1 MKTILSAVFALGVLL
16 LPAALRGAEPPA
28 PLRVEGNKVLAN
40 GKPIRLRGI
49 NWGWWQLQGTR
60 YTENDMKRCAEWGA
74 NVIRLAFFWDKFVQP
89 GTVTLDE
96 QKVKAI
102 DEVISWAEKY
112 GIYVILDM
120 HTVPGGQA
128 GKGGIY
134 KNKKDL
140 DNFISL
146 WQQLAA
152 RYKNVSTVAAYE
164 LMNEPDTVPCN
175 YALYQKTTTAVING
189 IRKVDPDKM
198 LVVCGEDGSVQSS
211 LTQFAK
217 QDDPNVLYTFHYYEG
232 SWPNGEWIGNS
243 GELDGI
249 TGTLPWTWYER
260 TFKLNR
266 PGIPTKARLMLRSD
280 ANKGTAWFDDLTV
293 TDAKTGK
300 VLGKWSF
307 DKDTEKF
314 TKERGELPTEFYDS
328 SVGHNAP
335 GSLAVR
341 GTTEYHGWVSPAIS
355 VYNGIELK
363 VTGWIKLEKAT
374 GRSYLALSWF
384 GAKIL
389 TRDTIR
395 RSMKTP
401 AEFASK
407 YNVPVYV
414 GEFAVEC
421 QVGPEGYQAKTTADR
436 IAVFEELGFHWTYW
450 NFRETTGPETM
461 ALHPHR
467 RDGSDYPINEPLLK
481 SLKDGWA
488 LNREAAK

>member
-1 MKTILSAVFALGVLL
+1 
-16 LPAALRGAEPPA
+16 
-28 PLRVEGNKVLAN
+28 
-40 GKPIRLRGI
+40 
-49 NWGWWQLQGTR
+49 
-60 YTENDMKRCAEWGA
+60 MKRCAEWGA
-74 NVIRLAFFWDKFVQP
+74 NVIRLAFYWDKFVQP

-102 DEVISWAEKY
+102 DEVISWAKKY

-120 HTVPGGQA
+120 HTVPGGKA
-128 GKGGIY
+128 KNHCGIY

-140 DNFISL
+140 DNFTGL
-146 WQQLAA
+146 WQQFAR
-152 RYKNVSTVAAYE
+152 RYKNEPVVAAYE
-164 LMNEPDTVPCN
+164 LMNEPDTAPN
-175 YALYQKTTTAVING
+175 NHALYQKTVKAVIDG
-189 IRKVDPDKM
+189 IRKVDADKM
-198 LVVCGEDGSVQSS
+198 LVVSGDDSSIHQSS
-211 LTQFAK
+211 LDEYAK
-217 QDDPNVLYTFHYYEG
+217 QDDPNVLYTFHYYQG
-232 SWPNGEWIGNS
+232 SWPKDWLGNS
-243 GELDGI
+243 GERDGI

-260 TFKLNR
+260 TFKMER
-266 PGIPTKARLMLRSD
+266 PGKSPAKARLMLRSD

-341 GTTEYHGWVSPAIS
+341 RTTEYHGWLGPEIPVQDGAELTVS
-355 VYNGIELK
+355 
-363 VTGWIKLEKAT
+363 GWIKLEKAT
-374 GRSYLALSWF
+374 GYTYLGICWMGLELMT
-384 GAKIL
+384 K
-389 TRDTIR
+389 DTIR
-395 RSMKTP
+395 QSLKKT
-401 AEFASK
+401 AEFARK
-407 YNVPVYV
+407 YNVPVFV
-414 GEFAVEC
+414 GEFAVER

-436 IAVFEELGFHWTYW
+436 IAVFEELGYHWTYW
-450 NFRETTGPETM
+450 NFRETTDSNSM

-488 LNREAAK
+488 LNKEAAK